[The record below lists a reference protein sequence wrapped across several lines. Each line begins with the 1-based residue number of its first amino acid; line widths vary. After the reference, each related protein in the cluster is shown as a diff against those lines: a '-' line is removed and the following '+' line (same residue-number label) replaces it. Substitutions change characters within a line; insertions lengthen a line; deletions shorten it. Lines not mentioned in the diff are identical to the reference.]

1 MPVDSIPP
9 APWVLHGKAVAFLA
23 PRFRWRLLVKYQQSP
38 VGPYHEHALVI
49 LTRRGPSVVQ
59 MGVNSEASMLGG
71 RRNWGYPKVLER
83 LSWQSSRRNIV
94 FLRNGKTFRI
104 QKTCLRFPLALPFW
118 TVQELDGQVVRVPAT
133 LRGKA
138 RLGFRGRQL
147 ALILDEFEM
156 RFEAPQP
163 L

>member
-1 MPVDSIPP
+1 MPADSIPP
-9 APWVLHGKAVAFLA
+9 PPWVLHGEAVAFLA
-23 PRFRWRLLVKYQQSP
+23 PRYRWRLLVKYRQSP
-38 VGPYHEHALVI
+38 VGPYDEHALVI
-49 LTRRGPSVVQ
+49 LTWRGPSVVQ
-59 MGVNSEASMLGG
+59 MGVDSEASMIGG

-83 LSWQSSRRNIV
+83 LFWRSKGKNIV

-104 QKTCLRFPLALPFW
+104 RKSCLSFPLALPFW
-118 TVQELDGQVVRVPAT
+118 TIQQLNGQVVRVPAK

-138 RLGFRGRQL
+138 RFGFRGRQL